1 MNLQRVV
8 CIWIALFTLLGVSP
22 TGNAAQSTA
31 LETKETIAVIGTGDM
46 GNSLGP
52 RLAALGYPIVYG
64 SRDPASDKVVKL
76 VAATGNGAIA
86 TTQKEAAQQGD
97 IVFLALPWPAMEAIT
112 KNIGNLDG
120 KVLIDLSYPPLEV
133 ADDGYYQ
140 ITIETSSAE
149 LIQSWNPGAKVVK
162 AFGTTGSN
170 NIDDTT
176 MNGEETLP
184 IASDDREAKEVVA
197 RIAAELGYDPVDSG
211 PLRMARYIEGIQV
224 LYLVPIQ
231 QERQEHWSLAFS
243 RSNYW
248 VCNPYITE
256 DGESA
261 WPVPYDADDLA
272 VFPEVKGPPEP
283 CP

>member
-1 MNLQRVV
+1 MTTSRILLIIVSSALLCFSAKGFSDESSQLHKEV
-8 CIWIALFTLLGVSP
+8 IAIL
-22 TGNAAQSTA
+22 
-31 LETKETIAVIGTGDM
+31 GTGDM

-52 RLAALGYPIVYG
+52 RLAALGYQIIYG
-64 SRDPASDKVVKL
+64 SRDPAREKVVKL
-76 VAATGNGAIA
+76 VAVTGNGAVA
-86 TTQKEAAQQGD
+86 TTQKEAAPQGD
-97 IVFLALPWPAMEAIT
+97 IVFLALPWPAMEAVT

-120 KVLIDLSYPPLEV
+120 KVLIDLSYPPLDV

-140 ITIETSSAE
+140 ISIETSSAE

-184 IASDDREAKEVVA
+184 IASDDRKAKEVVA

-224 LYLVPIQ
+224 LLVVPIQ
-231 QERQEHWSLAFS
+231 QKRQENWSLAFS

-248 VCNPYITE
+248 ICNPYITD

-261 WPVPYDADDLA
+261 WPVPYDADNLA
-272 VFPEVKGPPEP
+272 EFPEVKGPPEP
-283 CP
+283 CQ